1 MRTRSRKYLLLV
13 ALVALTPF
21 LSACGLLR
29 GSHDRGGSA
38 APDPVQANPGERE
51 GTIPAAAPKEAPP
64 AEPGSLAAAG
74 GGTVRR
80 QLTSTGPTQTLPSD
94 EARLAAGAVGEAR
107 TVERAG
113 AAAGQPRHALSPRAH
128 IYNSGT
134 VVGVSQAIGGAPGE
148 WVVVTREQT
157 GGDQEYAGLQAA
169 FHVTLATVQAV
180 PGGWAVAAW
189 RPQS

>member
-1 MRTRSRKYLLLV
+1 MRTRSRKYLLLF

-29 GSHDRGGSA
+29 ESTTAAAGGTST
-38 APDPVQANPGERE
+38 PVQANPGERE
-51 GTIPAAAPKEAPP
+51 GTIPAAATKEAPP
-64 AEPGSLAAAG
+64 ANPARSPQQAVERFADSYINW
-74 GGTVRR
+74 TYE
-80 QLTSTGPTQTLPSD
+80 TLPSD

-107 TVERAG
+107 TVEEQA
-113 AAAGQPRHALSPRAH
+113 HAQASRDTTLARAH

-148 WVVVTREQT
+148 WVIVTREQT